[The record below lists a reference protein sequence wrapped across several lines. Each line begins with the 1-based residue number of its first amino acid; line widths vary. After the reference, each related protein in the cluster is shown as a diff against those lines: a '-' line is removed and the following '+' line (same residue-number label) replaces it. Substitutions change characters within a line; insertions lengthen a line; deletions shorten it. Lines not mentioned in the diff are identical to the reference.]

1 MNNRSFSV
9 ALLGLV
15 ALTLLLGGCGSKKS
29 TNSLAPFQPQITNLQ
44 DDFSFQATGVQN
56 VSGVFQ
62 YVWQN
67 TGTGATVNQ
76 ACSMTSGTA
85 TLKIYSDTTLT
96 NLVYQRNL
104 AANGDSLS
112 STGTAGSW
120 LIRVELSNCCRTGPG
135 ADGNLNFRVVKI

>member
-1 MNNRSFSV
+1 MKSKPILSGLAV
-9 ALLGLV
+9 VMLTVILL
-15 ALTLLLGGCGSKKS
+15 ASCGGKKS

-44 DDFSFQATGVQN
+44 DDFSLQATAVQN
-56 VSGVFQ
+56 VTGIFQ

-67 TGTGATVNQ
+67 TGTTATVNQ

-112 STGTAGSW
+112 STGTPGSW
-120 LIRVELSNCCRTGPG
+120 LIRVELSSCCRTGPG
-135 ADGNLNFRVVKI
+135 ADGNLNFRVQKI

>member
-1 MNNRSFSV
+1 MLTV
-9 ALLGLV
+9 ILL
-15 ALTLLLGGCGSKKS
+15 ASCGGKKS

-44 DDFSFQATGVQN
+44 DDFSLQATAVQN
-56 VSGVFQ
+56 VSGAFQ

-67 TGTGATVNQ
+67 TGNTATVNQ

-85 TLKIYSDTTLT
+85 LLKIYSDTTLT

-112 STGTAGSW
+112 SAGAPGSW

-135 ADGNLNFRVVKI
+135 ADGNLNFRVQKI

>member
-1 MNNRSFSV
+1 MNKKSFVIAFSV
-9 ALLGLV
+9 LTTLILLV
-15 ALTLLLGGCGSKKS
+15 GGCGKKS
-29 TNSLAPFQPQITNLQ
+29 TNTLAPFQPQITNLT
-44 DDFSFQATGVQN
+44 DDFSFQATAVQN

-62 YVWQN
+62 YVWLN
-67 TGTGATVNQ
+67 TGTTATVNQ

-112 STGTAGSW
+112 SAGTAGSW
-120 LIRVELSNCCRTGPG
+120 LIRVELSGCCRTGPG
-135 ADGNLNFRVVKI
+135 ADGNLNFRVIKI

>member
-1 MNNRSFSV
+1 VNNRSFSV

-15 ALTLLLGGCGSKKS
+15 ALTLLVGGCGKKS

-120 LIRVELSNCCRTGPG
+120 IIRVELSNCCRTGPG

>member
-1 MNNRSFSV
+1 MKSKPILSGLAV
-9 ALLGLV
+9 VMLTVILL
-15 ALTLLLGGCGSKKS
+15 ASCGGKKS

-44 DDFSFQATGVQN
+44 DDFSLQATGVQN
-56 VSGVFQ
+56 VKGVFQ
-62 YVWQN
+62 SVWRN
-67 TGTGATVNQ
+67 TGTTATVNQ

-112 STGTAGSW
+112 STGTAGGW
-120 LIRVELSNCCRTGPG
+120 FLRGGLSHR
-135 ADGNLNFRVVKI
+135 